1 MGRRRNSNSFNMF
14 SSLIHNL
21 KNANYSIIIAS
32 LLLTAMGLVNMF
44 SVSYSQH
51 ADYFSKQAMWVGI
64 GVIVFMLFAS
74 IDYRIFKNY
83 PLFLVM
89 LYVIALFLLGA
100 VLVVGSR
107 VNGSKSW
114 FHFGPVA
121 FEPVEMMKVII
132 LMVWAK
138 YFSQRH
144 KEIFDFK
151 NILISGVYML
161 LPVGLVM
168 LQPDLGSALILVAA
182 WLGITLFV
190 GIKPRHLLIVLVS
203 FLVVGVLGWHFF
215 LHPYQKDRLL
225 TFLHPQQD
233 PLGAGYN
240 ITQALVAVGSGG
252 VFGTGA
258 GQGSQI
264 TMGFL
269 PAAQSDFIFASLVEE
284 WGMIGGVVV
293 IGLFVYLIWQ
303 IASVALKAENNFAR
317 IFVSGVALL
326 FFVQMFIN
334 IGMNIGIL
342 PITGIPLPFFSYG
355 GSNLVTT
362 FALLG
367 LVESVAMRRSLG

>member
-1 MGRRRNSNSFNMF
+1 
-14 SSLIHNL
+14 
-21 KNANYSIIIAS
+21 
-32 LLLTAMGLVNMF
+32 
-44 SVSYSQH
+44 
-51 ADYFSKQAMWVGI
+51 
-64 GVIVFMLFAS
+64 
-74 IDYRIFKNY
+74 
-83 PLFLVM
+83 
-89 LYVIALFLLGA
+89 
-100 VLVVGSR
+100 
-107 VNGSKSW
+107 
-114 FHFGPVA
+114 
-121 FEPVEMMKVII
+121 
-132 LMVWAK
+132 
-138 YFSQRH
+138 
-144 KEIFDFK
+144 
-151 NILISGVYML
+151 
-161 LPVGLVM
+161 
-168 LQPDLGSALILVAA
+168 
-182 WLGITLFV
+182 
-190 GIKPRHLLIVLVS
+190 
-203 FLVVGVLGWHFF
+203 
-215 LHPYQKDRLL
+215 
-225 TFLHPQQD
+225 
-233 PLGAGYN
+233 
-240 ITQALVAVGSGG
+240 VGSGG